1 MKTSDIDQL
10 VDPING
16 LYLKLING
24 KLISTDGNE
33 YPNINGIPRF
43 VDESHYSD
51 DFGIQWKRFPVTQLD
66 SRNGKAFSRDRLVR
80 CLNGHFDELCGKRV
94 LEAGSGSGRFTEIIA
109 DTGATLHTFD
119 SSLAIEANF
128 QNNQFFDNIL
138 FAQADIY
145 NCPFRRNS
153 YDFVICLGVV
163 QHTPDPEKT
172 IAKLYELVKPGGYL
186 VFDHYLFKWRNILP
200 PPIGIASNIYRP
212 LILKLPQKQRMSVV
226 KKIIDFW
233 FPIHWKFRNYLSAQR
248 ILRRISPVL
257 FYWGNLD
264 LVSKEQFYEFA
275 FLDTHDSLTDVFK
288 HQRTKSQLS
297 KTLEILGASHIQV
310 SHGGNGLE
318 VFCQRPR
325 NEANTFLDGH

>member
-1 MKTSDIDQL
+1 MNTTDINHL
-10 VDPING
+10 VDPISG
-16 LYLKLING
+16 SCLMSING
-24 KLISTDGNE
+24 RLISTDGNK
-33 YPNINGIPRF
+33 YPIINGIPRF
-43 VDESHYSD
+43 VDESHYSA
-51 DFGIQWKRFPVTQLD
+51 DFGIQWNKFPVAQLD
-66 SRNGKAFSRDRLVR
+66 SKNGKAFSRDRLVR
-80 CLNGHFDELCGKRV
+80 CLNGHFDELCEKRV

-109 DTGATLHTFD
+109 NTGAILHTFD

-128 QNNQFFDNIL
+128 QNNKFFENIL

-145 NCPFRRNS
+145 KCPFRKKS

-186 VFDHYLFKWRNILP
+186 VFDHYLFKWRNVLP

-212 LILKLPQKQRMSVV
+212 LILKMPQKQRMNAV
-226 KKIIDFW
+226 KKIVDFW
-233 FPIHWKFRNYLSAQR
+233 FPIHWKFRNYLFFQR

-257 FYWGNLD
+257 FYWGNFD
-264 LVSKEQFYEFA
+264 LGSKEHFYEIS

-288 HQRTKSQLS
+288 HHRTKSQLL
-297 KTLEILGASHIQV
+297 KTLEILGASHIKV
-310 SHGGNGLE
+310 SHAGNGLE

-325 NEANTFLDGH
+325 RDY